1 MSTSADAG
9 VGRYFVQS
17 LNDRQPRFWPKET
30 RVGFKID
37 TSTTF
42 GAAMI
47 DRLEAQ
53 KLAWLTTVDSK
64 GTPQPN
70 PVRF

>member
-1 MSTSADAG
+1 
-9 VGRYFVQS
+9 
-17 LNDRQPRFWPKET
+17 
-30 RVGFKID
+30 VGFEID

-42 GAAMI
+42 GAAVI

-53 KLAWLTTVDSK
+53 QLAWLTTVDST
-64 GTPQPN
+64 GMPQPN